1 MRMRITLPRL
11 LDSRLQKARKNL
23 TKFVTD
29 LEELRSTVL
38 PGMLSDNV
46 ISKQAELQVTFFKG
60 R

>member
-1 MRMRITLPRL
+1 MRIALPRL
-11 LDSRLQKARKNL
+11 LDGRLQKARKNL

-38 PGMLSDNV
+38 PGMLSDDV